1 MCIDKF
7 IALTLLSLLV
17 SKLAHWLVVTY
28 SSWILRSFDRILVVF
43 YSLLTICWNK
53 EIKSSSYIFPAS
65 ELKLVL
71 FSFIEKWYLEALS
84 Q

>member
-7 IALTLLSLLV
+7 SALTLLSLLV
-17 SKLAHWLVVTY
+17 YKLAHWLDVTC
-28 SSWILRSFDRILVVF
+28 SSWILRSFDKILVVF
-43 YSLLTICWNK
+43 YSLTVCWSK
-53 EIKSSSYIFPAS
+53 EIKGSSYIFPAS